1 MLLYSVDAT
10 TGEATRAE
18 VKGAKD
24 YPTGMAMH
32 EESGNL
38 VIAAEQFEKDSS
50 NSTDFT
56 GYIFYSLDPTTAT
69 AKPLGSL
76 SRGTAE
82 SDDAFYSGFH
92 TTTNAAGT
100 AMYRLGYKLVKTQQ
114 TSGLGITSIGASA
127 SASANA
133 NANAPRAVA
142 SNWNEIAPLSGHDFY
157 MSMCRLDDGSFVSL
171 APSTAGATREL
182 DLVKWSV
189 PSSASNA
196 APVVV
201 AKLGDAHPPRTIGGG
216 DLGYM
221 ADAAK
226 GTTYAALVVDDGTGG
241 GPYDKKD
248 RWAISV
254 VDLETGSAATLP
266 LLPKDLAGEW
276 SAAGLGL

>member
-1 MLLYSVDAT
+1 LADRKTRNPTKTIAGKRRTSSVNGTAFALFNESPTFGKAGLRVAHVSLSTGQIEKSMLVTGFENLFGESTRKFVWDGGRKQFYYLDANWTSNMGERPSGGRTMLLYSVDAT

-133 NANAPRAVA
+133 PRAVA

-171 APSTAGATREL
+171 APR
-182 DLVKWSV
+182 
-189 PSSASNA
+189 
-196 APVVV
+196 
-201 AKLGDAHPPRTIGGG
+201 
-216 DLGYM
+216 
-221 ADAAK
+221 
-226 GTTYAALVVDDGTGG
+226 
-241 GPYDKKD
+241 
-248 RWAISV
+248 
-254 VDLETGSAATLP
+254 
-266 LLPKDLAGEW
+266 
-276 SAAGLGL
+276 